1 MTFLGGYHMKT
12 YRVKVGD
19 TGMATILEAKSARDA
34 KKQAKKQFGWLFKIY
49 GKHPKL
55 IAMEV

>member
-1 MTFLGGYHMKT
+1 MKT